1 MRVRRVNGM
10 RRGCGDARGGTGAAS
25 RADVA
30 GSAHEHDPG
39 PHPAGRRAH
48 RHADPVRTASPP
60 PSSRRWRRGCARRV
74 RASTWRSSSR
84 STASCSAACRSARR
98 RTSRPRS
105 GAPARSRPR
114 GRGRSSSERRAI
126 LRRFHDLVLARQDEI
141 LDLVQI
147 EAGKARRH
155 AFEEVLDV
163 AIVARYYA
171 NTAERHLASK
181 RRRGALPLLT
191 AAYEHHHPLGVVG
204 IIAPWNYPLTLSVSD
219 AVPALAAGN
228 AVVIKP
234 DSQTPFCGALGL
246 RAARGGRAPAGAR
259 PGRHGLGLRAR
270 PGADR
275 RLGLRDVHRQ
285 HRDRPH
291 RRRARRAQP
300 DRRVD
305 GARRQERDDRA
316 RGRRSRPRRR
326 GRRARAVLQRGPAVH
341 LDRAAVR
348 PRGGGGRV
356 HPPADRAHPRDEAL
370 LRARQQRRRWAR

>member
-1 MRVRRVNGM
+1 MSTTQVP
-10 RRGCGDARGGTGAAS
+10 T
-25 RADVA
+25 
-30 GSAHEHDPG
+30 
-39 PHPAGRRAH
+39 RRAA
-48 RHADPVRTASPP
+48 RPPPRGSRRAASPP
-60 PSSRRWRRGCARRV
+60 RSSRRWRRGCAPRV

-84 STASCSAACRSARR
+84 STASCSAACRSARP

-105 GAPARSRPR
+105 SAPALVQAAWARTKFA
-114 GRGRSSSERRAI
+114 ERRAV

-147 EAGKARRH
+147 ESGKARRH

-228 AVVIKP
+228 AVVDQARQP
-234 DSQTPFCGALGL
+234 DAVLRALGL
-246 RAARGGRAPAGAR
+246 RAAGGGRAPAGAR

-275 RLGLRDVHRQ
+275 RLGLRDVHGQ
-285 HRDRPH
+285 HRDRAH

-316 RGRRSRPRRR
+316 RGRRPRPRRR
-326 GRRARAVLQRGPAVH
+326 GRRARAVLQRGPALH

-348 PRGGGGRV
+348 PRGGGRRV
-356 HPPADRAHPRDEAL
+356 HAPARPSASAP
-370 LRARQQRRRWAR
+370 